1 MSRIAGLSPDD
12 ARMVLRICR
21 QVMESGILEKKNRI
35 PPRVILDTIEPYHVV
50 RNTSGEA
57 IPPFGCMQMV
67 GTSEIG
73 GRNYLDVD
81 QPADSDG
88 TAGGF
93 LFNGPNEIE
102 IGGNGIGF
110 AGPVVRALSDGT
122 AVSAGQLWSP
132 QATSWQIAPNASG
145 LFRASG
151 PDDIASNVIRV
162 QVVGGGGSGSVA
174 RTDVSGITARSTTTA
189 GTGTAT
195 LQYLNGDTITAESG
209 TITVRNWAG
218 SAVAADA
225 YIFVQQDRRGVWWAV
240 SEDCPLPEEEEE

>member
-1 MSRIAGLSPDD
+1 MPVPDFAAFTTDD
-12 ARMVLRICR
+12 ARMILRVCR
-21 QVMESGILEKKNRI
+21 QVQASGLLENGRRRGI
-35 PPRVILDTIEPYHVV
+35 GPILDTIEPYHVV

-57 IPPFGCMQMV
+57 IPSFGCMQMV

-122 AVSAGQLWSP
+122 AASAGQLWSP

-162 QVVGGGGSGSVA
+162 QVVGGGGSGFSVA
-174 RTDVSGITARSTTTA
+174 DTTSSITAGGASTV
-189 GTGTAT
+189 G
-195 LQYLNGDTITAESG
+195 SG
-209 TITVRNWAG
+209 TVQKKKRDALGLVNDGAAITVYNSFG
-218 SAVAADA
+218 VTVASGARIYIARDA
-225 YIFVQQDRRGVWWAV
+225 HGDWWVV
-240 SEDCPLPEEEEE
+240 SEDCGV

>member
-132 QATSWQIAPNASG
+132 QATSWQIAPSASG

-162 QVVGGGGSGSVA
+162 QVVGGGGGGGESGAVLYRFTLNA
-174 RTDVSGITARSTTTA
+174 AWTA
-189 GTGTAT
+189 G
-195 LQYLNGDTITAESG
+195 
-209 TITVRNWAG
+209 V
-218 SAVAADA
+218 ADA
-225 YIFVQQDRRGVWWAV
+225 DILEMDGTDTTIDADVLDPLGIFASLGIDDPGLCLLQGGAYYVIQAP
-240 SEDCPLPEEEEE
+240 CPEEEE

>member
-1 MSRIAGLSPDD
+1 MAVPDFAAFTTDD
-12 ARMVLRICR
+12 ARMILRVCR
-21 QVMESGILEKKNRI
+21 QVQASGLLENGRRRGI
-35 PPRVILDTIEPYHVV
+35 GPILDTIEPYHVV

-67 GTSEIG
+67 DTSEIG

-93 LFNGPNEIE
+93 LFSGPNEIE

-132 QATSWQIAPNASG
+132 QASSWQIAPNASG
-145 LFRASG
+145 LFRAAG
-151 PDDIASNVIRV
+151 PDDIASDVIRV
-162 QVVGGGGSGSVA
+162 QVVGGGGGGGALLLGFELTSGW
-174 RTDVSGITARSTTTA
+174 TAGQADADFLNLDLTTT
-189 GTGTAT
+189 GTDG
-195 LQYLNGDTITAESG
+195 
-209 TITVRNWAG
+209 TVRDPLN
-218 SAVAADA
+218 
-225 YIFVQQDRRGVWWAV
+225 IFEGTDTGDRGLCLLQDGNYYAIQMP
-240 SEDCPLPEEEEE
+240 CPEEEE